1 MRPDVRPFRHES
13 TGTWTYVVADPGSRR
28 CAIVDPVLDFDP
40 KSGHCSATSAG
51 AISDFVRSHGLTN
64 EWILET
70 HAHADHLSA
79 APWLQASVGGKIAI
93 GQGIRE
99 VQRAFRDIL
108 NLETAFPVDGRQF
121 DRLVADGDTLAIGSL
136 TAQVIATPGHT
147 SDSLSYLVGDAVFV
161 GDSIFMPDSGTA
173 RCDFPGGDAA
183 LLFASIRRL
192 YALPATTRVFVC
204 HDYKPGGRE
213 ALCETTIAAQRE
225 SNIHVKDATSEA
237 EFTAMRRRRDATLE
251 MPALIYPAVQF
262 NIRGGRP
269 PPKPPLP
276 PGPAARGACGRA
288 SFTTMFRPS
297 KSVPLSALIA
307 FSAS

>member
-13 TGTWTYVVADPGSRR
+13 TGTWSYVVADPGSRR

-40 KSGHCSATSAG
+40 KSGRSNATSAG
-51 AISDFVRSHGLTN
+51 AIADFVRGQGLTN

-79 APWLQASVGGKIAI
+79 AQWLQSAVGGKIAI
-93 GQGIRE
+93 GQGIRD
-99 VQRAFRDIL
+99 VQRTFRDIL
-108 NLETAFPVDGRQF
+108 NLEPAFPVDGRQF

-136 TAQVIATPGHT
+136 SAQAIATPGHT

-173 RCDFPGGDAA
+173 RCDFPGGDAS

-192 YALPATTRVFVC
+192 YALPGATRVFVC

-225 SNIHVKDATSEA
+225 TNIHVKDATSEA
-237 EFTAMRRRRDATLE
+237 EFTAMRRKRDGTLE

-269 PPKPPLP
+269 PPAEANGRSYLKLPLT
-276 PGPAARGACGRA
+276 GPDA
-288 SFTTMFRPS
+288 
-297 KSVPLSALIA
+297 
-307 FSAS
+307 

>member
-13 TGTWTYVVADPGSRR
+13 TGTWSYVVADPGLRR

-40 KSGHCSATSAG
+40 KSGRSSAASAG
-51 AISDFVRSHGLTN
+51 AIADFVRSQGLTN

-79 APWLQASVGGKIAI
+79 AQWLQSAIGGKIAI

-108 NLETAFPVDGRQF
+108 NLEPAFPVDGRQF

-136 TAQVIATPGHT
+136 SAQVIATPGHT

-269 PPKPPLP
+269 PPAESNGRSYLKLPLT
-276 PGPAARGACGRA
+276 GPDA
-288 SFTTMFRPS
+288 
-297 KSVPLSALIA
+297 
-307 FSAS
+307 

>member
-13 TGTWTYVVADPGSRR
+13 TGTWSYVVADPGSRR

-40 KSGHCSATSAG
+40 KSGHSSAKSAG
-51 AISDFVRSHGLTN
+51 AIADFVRGEGLTN

-79 APWLQASVGGKIAI
+79 AQWLQSAIGGKIAI

-99 VQRAFRDIL
+99 VQRAFRDLL
-108 NLETAFPVDGRQF
+108 NLEPGFPVDGRQF

-136 TAQVIATPGHT
+136 SAQVIATPGHT

-173 RCDFPGGDAA
+173 RCDFPGGDAS

-192 YALPATTRVFVC
+192 YALPGETRVFVC

-237 EFTAMRRRRDATLE
+237 EFTAMRRRRDATLD

-269 PPKPPLP
+269 PPPESN
-276 PGPAARGACGRA
+276 GR
-288 SFTTMFRPS
+288 SYL
-297 KSVPLSALIA
+297 KLPLSGPEA
-307 FSAS
+307 